1 MRGFNNSIGKIIE
14 TLKAQVSTLN
24 SNYANLSANKVGF
37 PNYSGEVIVLKNP
50 TSEEQCVVNVTVDG
64 WIVIRSTA
72 SYAHYMTL
80 EVNSHTVW
88 FGYAPSTL
96 PAGNYFYTP
105 MIPVKAGDIFTFKT
119 NYNYELYVIFFPA
132 IK

>member
-1 MRGFNNSIGKIIE
+1 MLR
-14 TLKAQVSTLN
+14 
-24 SNYANLSANKVGF
+24 
-37 PNYSGEVIVLKNP
+37 NP

-64 WIVIRSTA
+64 WITIRSNA
-72 SYAHYMTL
+72 AYAHYMTL

-96 PAGNYFYTP
+96 PAGDYFYTP

-119 NYNYELYVIFFPA
+119 NYNYGLDVMFFPA
-132 IK
+132 IFTIYRLVRTKVNQGNRSQLSKLQ